1 MWRSGG
7 GYHRSWVHKR
17 ARFSAAALGRFVS
30 FPLNTDRPVDTA
42 PPTGSGARD
51 AAERLPV
58 LVFAS
63 PSELSRQAAHQV
75 RTLVE
80 ARAAAGATA
89 VLGLPTGSTPIGVYQ
104 ELVRMHREEGL
115 SFANVVTFNL
125 DEYVPMAPDALQS
138 YHRFMRENLFDHVD
152 IPEAQVHIPRGDLP
166 AGEIA
171 AHTAEY
177 ERAIAEAGGIDLLL
191 LGIGRSG
198 HVGFNEPGATPADR
212 TRLVV
217 LDEITRKDAASDF
230 FEERYVPREA
240 ITMGVGTIL
249 DAREL
254 ILIATGEHKAP
265 IVRRAVE
272 GDPTPRVPAT
282 YLQLHPN
289 AVVYVDQAAA
299 SDLTRVKT
307 PWLVR
312 RVDWDPA
319 AAKRAVI
326 WLSREVQKAI
336 LRLDAGDFHRHGLHS
351 LANVEGGTDALCR
364 RVFEDLRQRVV
375 YADRLPRKERVVVFS
390 PHPDDDVISMG
401 GMLHALAQNGNDVVV
416 AYMTNGSVA
425 VFDDDVRRHLRFV
438 EMTRGVLAPESGEAV
453 TARVSEILQALDAK
467 EPAQIDTPEVQ
478 RIKASIRYTEAIAGI
493 ETVGLGA
500 ESARF
505 LDLPFYQT
513 GLVRK
518 NPVSQ
523 ADVDIVLGLLEEHAP
538 DHLYVAGD
546 LSDPHGTHR
555 MCYQAI
561 DRALRQYNERFD
573 GPEPDAEPSKGG
585 AKPPKGKADPR
596 PLVWLYRGAWQEWEI
611 DVADTFLPLSKA
623 ELDLK
628 IEAIY
633 KHESQK
639 DRALFPGAYDD
650 REFWQRAR
658 DRNVG
663 TAEALD
669 DLGLPS
675 FYAVEAFVTVREMP

>member
-1 MWRSGG
+1 MD
-7 GYHRSWVHKR
+7 
-17 ARFSAAALGRFVS
+17 VS
-30 FPLNTDRPVDTA
+30 RPTPKD
-42 PPTGSGARD
+42 G
-51 AAERLPV
+51 AERVPV
-58 LVFAS
+58 LVFAT
-63 PSELSRQAAHQV
+63 PAELARQAARRI

-104 ELVRMHREEGL
+104 ELVRLHRDEGL

-138 YHRFMRENLFDHVD
+138 YHRFMRENLLDHVD
-152 IPEAQVHIPRGDLP
+152 IPEAQVHIPRGDL
-166 AGEIA
+166 ARDQVE
-171 AHTAEY
+171 AHAAEY
-177 ERAIAEAGGIDLLL
+177 ERAIGQAGGIDLML

-249 DAREL
+249 DAREV

-272 GDPTPRVPAT
+272 GEPTSQVPAT

-289 AVVYVDQAAA
+289 ASVYVDRAAA
-299 SDLTRVKT
+299 SELTREKT

-312 RVDWDPA
+312 RVDWTPE

-326 WLSREVQKAI
+326 WLSRETGKAI
-336 LRLDAGDFHRHGLHS
+336 LRLDAGDFHRHGLHA
-351 LANVEGGTDALCR
+351 LAGVEGGVDALCR
-364 RVFEDLRQRVV
+364 RVFEDLRGRVL
-375 YADRLPRKERVVVFS
+375 YADEVPRGARVVVFS

-401 GMLHALAQNGNDVVV
+401 GMLHALAQNGNDVTV

-438 EMTRGVLAPESGEAV
+438 EMTRDVLAPEAGEAV
-453 TARVSEILQALDAK
+453 TARVAETLAVLDAK
-467 EPAQIDTPEVQ
+467 EPAEVDTAEVQ
-478 RIKASIRYTEAIAGI
+478 RLKASIRYTEAVAGI
-493 ETVGLGA
+493 ETLDLDAGA
-500 ESARF
+500 ARF

-513 GLVRK
+513 GRVRK
-518 NPVSQ
+518 DPVSD
-523 ADVDIVLGLLEEHAP
+523 ADVDIVRQLLDEAQP
-538 DHLYVAGD
+538 DHLFVAGD

-561 DRALRQYNERFD
+561 DRALRQYNAD
-573 GPEPDAEPSKGG
+573 GEGS
-585 AKPPKGKADPR
+585 ADG

-611 DVADTFLPLSKA
+611 DRADTFLPLSKA

-663 TAEALD
+663 TAQALEA
-669 DLGLPS
+669 LGLPA
-675 FYAVEAFVTVREMP
+675 FYAVEAFVTVHEMP

>member
-1 MWRSGG
+1 M
-7 GYHRSWVHKR
+7 
-17 ARFSAAALGRFVS
+17 
-30 FPLNTDRPVDTA
+30 DT
-42 PPTGSGARD
+42 PTPISPGARD
-51 AAERLPV
+51 SAERLPV
-58 LVFAS
+58 LVFAT
-63 PSELSRQAAHQV
+63 PRELSRQAARQI
-75 RTLVE
+75 RTLIE

-152 IPEAQVHIPRGDLP
+152 LPDDQIHIPRGDLP
-166 AGEIA
+166 ADEIA

-177 ERAIAEAGGIDLLL
+177 ERAIAEAGGMDLLL

-230 FEERYVPREA
+230 FEERYVPRQA

-289 AVVYVDQAAA
+289 AAVYVDQAAA

-312 RVDWDPA
+312 RVDWDAPSS
-319 AAKRAVI
+319 KRAVI
-326 WLSREVQKAI
+326 WLSREVGKAI

-351 LANVEGGTDALCR
+351 LANVEGGVDALCR

-375 YADRLPRKERVVVFS
+375 YAEGLPRNARVVVFS

-453 TARVSEILQALDAK
+453 TARVNEALKALDAK
-467 EPAQIDTPEVQ
+467 EPAQVDTPDVQ

-493 ETVGLGA
+493 EVVGLGA

-523 ADVDIVLGLLEEHAP
+523 ADVDLVLALLDEHAP

-573 GPEPDAEPSKGG
+573 VPEPDAGPARREGDTK
-585 AKPPKGKADPR
+585 DPR

-669 DLGLPS
+669 ALGLPS